1 MMSLLTV
8 EKINTFYDVFQ
19 AIFDVSLALDPAQVV
34 CLLGRNGAG
43 KTTTLN
49 SIVGLNPPR
58 SGKVIFRGAEIT
70 GNKPYRVARLGIGY
84 VPETRWIFPDLTVE
98 ENLELGDRQRD
109 KKRYA
114 AKLTKVFGLFPRLEA
129 LKQHMGGKLSGGEQQ
144 MLTIARTLMAEPEL
158 LLLDELT
165 TGLAPIVVNLLKR
178 QIATLKREGLTML
191 LTEQNALFALDISD
205 RAYVIDKGT
214 IVYTGEVE
222 SLKGAPHIMKEYL
235 GV

>member
-1 MMSLLTV
+1 MALLAV

-19 AIFDVSLALDPAQVV
+19 AIFDVSLALEPVQVV

-49 SIVGLNPPR
+49 SIVGLSPPR
-58 SGKVIFRGAEIT
+58 SGKVIFRDTEIT
-70 GNKPYRVARLGIGY
+70 GKKPYRVARLGIGY

-114 AKLTKVFGLFPRLEA
+114 AMLTQVFDLFPRLEA
-129 LKQHMGGKLSGGEQQ
+129 LKQHLGGKLSGGEQQ
-144 MLTIARTLMAEPEL
+144 MLTIARSLMAGPEL

-165 TGLAPIVVNLLKR
+165 TGLAPIIVNLLKHH
-178 QIATLKREGLTML
+178 ITTLKREGLTML
-191 LTEQNALFALDISD
+191 LTEQNALFALDVSD
-205 RAYVIDKGT
+205 RAYVIDKGA
-214 IVYTGEVE
+214 IVYDGSVE
-222 SLKGAPHIMKEYL
+222 DLREDKELMGKYL